1 MLKQNYI
8 YINQVRKLSELD
20 LQLSDY
26 IICYTHHRIHGALN
40 YQFPVNYKVS
50 TT

>member
-1 MLKQNYI
+1 M
-8 YINQVRKLSELD
+8 NQFRTLSELD

-26 IICYTHHRIHGALN
+26 INGYTYHRIHGALN